1 MEEKLRKLNYELDA
15 LTKAMSD
22 DVLFSEVV
30 EDFVKELEDRI
41 SALKS
46 LEDSMLGKGFDKT
59 TFEDAVRSKGTLGF
73 VAREV
78 DEEMRT
84 RSSEIVQR
92 RFVVSSKIRE
102 LEKKMK
108 RNGNVQQGKTAE
120 GVHHIQRLRQPV
132 PRPRTAERET
142 RRLRLRT
149 CGLERDRAKCHKGS
163 QPAFPHVGGQELS
176 K

>member
-15 LTKAMSD
+15 LTKSMAN

-30 EDFVKELEDRI
+30 DDFLKEFEDRI

-46 LEDSMLGKGFDKT
+46 LENSMLGKGFDKKT
-59 TFEDAVRSKGTLGF
+59 LEDAVRSDGTLGL

-92 RFVVSSKIRE
+92 RFEVLSQIHE
-102 LEKKMK
+102 LEKKMG
-108 RNGNVQQGKTAE
+108 RNG
-120 GVHHIQRLRQPV
+120 
-132 PRPRTAERET
+132 
-142 RRLRLRT
+142 
-149 CGLERDRAKCHKGS
+149 
-163 QPAFPHVGGQELS
+163 
-176 K
+176 

>member
-15 LTKAMSD
+15 LTKSMAD

-46 LEDSMLGKGFDKT
+46 LEESMLDKGFDKKT
-59 TFEDAVRSKGTLGF
+59 LEDAVRSDGTLGF

-92 RFVVSSKIRE
+92 RFAVSSEIHE
-102 LEKKMK
+102 LEKKMR
-108 RNGNVQQGKTAE
+108 RNGNVQ
-120 GVHHIQRLRQPV
+120 
-132 PRPRTAERET
+132 
-142 RRLRLRT
+142 
-149 CGLERDRAKCHKGS
+149 
-163 QPAFPHVGGQELS
+163 
-176 K
+176 

>member
-15 LTKAMSD
+15 ITKSMAD

-30 EDFVKELEDRI
+30 DGFVTVFEDRI

-46 LEDSMLGKGFDKT
+46 LEDSMLGKGFDKKI
-59 TFEDAVRSKGTLGF
+59 FEDAVRSKGTLGI

-92 RFVVSSKIRE
+92 RFVVSSEIHE
-102 LEKKMK
+102 LEKNMR
-108 RNGNVQQGKTAE
+108 RNG
-120 GVHHIQRLRQPV
+120 
-132 PRPRTAERET
+132 
-142 RRLRLRT
+142 
-149 CGLERDRAKCHKGS
+149 
-163 QPAFPHVGGQELS
+163 
-176 K
+176 

>member
-15 LTKAMSD
+15 ITKSMED

-30 EDFVKELEDRI
+30 DVFVTVFEDRI

-46 LEDSMLGKGFDKT
+46 LEDSMLGKGFDKKT
-59 TFEDAVRSKGTLGF
+59 LEDAVRSDGTLGL

-92 RFVVSSKIRE
+92 RFVVSSQIRE
-102 LEKKMK
+102 LEKKMG
-108 RNGNVQQGKTAE
+108 RNG
-120 GVHHIQRLRQPV
+120 
-132 PRPRTAERET
+132 
-142 RRLRLRT
+142 
-149 CGLERDRAKCHKGS
+149 
-163 QPAFPHVGGQELS
+163 
-176 K
+176 

>member
-15 LTKAMSD
+15 LTKSMAD

-30 EDFVKELEDRI
+30 DDFVKELEDRI

-46 LEDSMLGKGFDKT
+46 LEDSMLCKGFDKKIL
-59 TFEDAVRSKGTLGF
+59 EDAARSNGTLGF

-92 RFVVSSKIRE
+92 RFVVSSQIRE
-102 LEKKMK
+102 LEKKMR
-108 RNGNVQQGKTAE
+108 RNG
-120 GVHHIQRLRQPV
+120 
-132 PRPRTAERET
+132 
-142 RRLRLRT
+142 
-149 CGLERDRAKCHKGS
+149 
-163 QPAFPHVGGQELS
+163 
-176 K
+176 

>member
-15 LTKAMSD
+15 ITKSMAD

-30 EDFVKELEDRI
+30 ECFVTVFEDRI

-46 LEDSMLGKGFDKT
+46 LEDSMLCKGFDKKIL
-59 TFEDAVRSKGTLGF
+59 EEAVRSDGTLGL

-92 RFVVSSKIRE
+92 RFVVSSEIRE
-102 LEKKMK
+102 LEKKMR
-108 RNGNVQQGKTAE
+108 RNGNVQ
-120 GVHHIQRLRQPV
+120 
-132 PRPRTAERET
+132 
-142 RRLRLRT
+142 
-149 CGLERDRAKCHKGS
+149 
-163 QPAFPHVGGQELS
+163 
-176 K
+176 

>member
-15 LTKAMSD
+15 LTKSMAD

-30 EDFVKELEDRI
+30 EVFVTVFEDRI

-46 LEDSMLGKGFDKT
+46 LEDSMLGKGFDKKT
-59 TFEDAVRSKGTLGF
+59 LEDAVRSKGTLGF

-92 RFVVSSKIRE
+92 RFAVSSQIRE
-102 LEKKMK
+102 LEKKMMS
-108 RNGNVQQGKTAE
+108 NGEVQ
-120 GVHHIQRLRQPV
+120 
-132 PRPRTAERET
+132 
-142 RRLRLRT
+142 
-149 CGLERDRAKCHKGS
+149 
-163 QPAFPHVGGQELS
+163 
-176 K
+176 

>member
-15 LTKAMSD
+15 ITKSMED
-22 DVLFSEVV
+22 EVLFIDVV
-30 EDFVKELEDRI
+30 EDFVEELEDRI

-46 LEDSMLGKGFDKT
+46 LEDSMLCKGFDKKT
-59 TFEDAVRSKGTLGF
+59 LEDAVRSDGTLGF

-92 RFVVSSKIRE
+92 RFEVSSQIRE

-108 RNGNVQQGKTAE
+108 RNG
-120 GVHHIQRLRQPV
+120 
-132 PRPRTAERET
+132 
-142 RRLRLRT
+142 
-149 CGLERDRAKCHKGS
+149 
-163 QPAFPHVGGQELS
+163 
-176 K
+176 

>member
-15 LTKAMSD
+15 LTKSMAD

-46 LEDSMLGKGFDKT
+46 LEDSMLCKGFDKK

-92 RFVVSSKIRE
+92 RFVVSSQIRE
-102 LEKKMK
+102 LEKKIR
-108 RNGNVQQGKTAE
+108 RNG
-120 GVHHIQRLRQPV
+120 
-132 PRPRTAERET
+132 
-142 RRLRLRT
+142 
-149 CGLERDRAKCHKGS
+149 
-163 QPAFPHVGGQELS
+163 
-176 K
+176 

>member
-15 LTKAMSD
+15 ITKSMAD

-46 LEDSMLGKGFDKT
+46 LEDSMLNKWFDKK
-59 TFEDAVRSKGTLGF
+59 TFEDAVRSDGTLGL

-78 DEEMRT
+78 YEEMRT

-92 RFVVSSKIRE
+92 RFEVLSQILE
-102 LEKKMK
+102 LEKKMR
-108 RNGNVQQGKTAE
+108 RNG
-120 GVHHIQRLRQPV
+120 
-132 PRPRTAERET
+132 
-142 RRLRLRT
+142 
-149 CGLERDRAKCHKGS
+149 
-163 QPAFPHVGGQELS
+163 
-176 K
+176 

>member
-15 LTKAMSD
+15 LTKSMAD

-30 EDFVKELEDRI
+30 EDFLKELEDRI

-46 LEDSMLGKGFDKT
+46 LEDSMLCKGFDKKT
-59 TFEDAVRSKGTLGF
+59 LDNAVRSDGTLGF

-92 RFVVSSKIRE
+92 RFEVLSQILE
-102 LEKKMK
+102 LEKKMR
-108 RNGNVQQGKTAE
+108 RNG
-120 GVHHIQRLRQPV
+120 
-132 PRPRTAERET
+132 
-142 RRLRLRT
+142 
-149 CGLERDRAKCHKGS
+149 
-163 QPAFPHVGGQELS
+163 
-176 K
+176 

>member
-15 LTKAMSD
+15 LTKSMAD

-46 LEDSMLGKGFDKT
+46 LEDPMLGKGFDKKT
-59 TFEDAVRSKGTLGF
+59 LEDAVRSKGTLGF

-92 RFVVSSKIRE
+92 RFVVSSQIRE
-102 LEKKMK
+102 LEKKMR
-108 RNGNVQQGKTAE
+108 RNG
-120 GVHHIQRLRQPV
+120 
-132 PRPRTAERET
+132 
-142 RRLRLRT
+142 
-149 CGLERDRAKCHKGS
+149 
-163 QPAFPHVGGQELS
+163 
-176 K
+176 